1 MRFRALTIVIGFA
14 LAAGLVVQ
22 AIRYSGLKQVNQQ
35 LESKIAELQ
44 RQVAAREQPAAP
56 ATSPVIAEEGE
67 RIELLRLRNQAAQ
80 LRTATNELQQL
91 RTKVSQLGAS
101 RQTAA
106 ASRASNGAAAEMV
119 SREALSFAGY
129 ATPDAALQSTLFAMT
144 QGDHNAFL
152 ASLSPE
158 EAQRVA
164 KQSEGK
170 TPEQMSEKWRRDTG
184 EMTSYRILERDEVSS
199 EEMVLVIYVAGEK
212 KVVPMQMRKVGEEWK
227 FAGVAT
233 DRFLRGK

>member
-1 MRFRALTIVIGFA
+1 MRFRALTIVIGLA

-22 AIRYSGLKQVNQQ
+22 TIRYSRLRKVNQQ
-35 LESKIAELQ
+35 LDSRLAEL
-44 RQVAAREQPAAP
+44 QVAAREQSAAP
-56 ATSPVIAEEGE
+56 AASPAMTEEGH
-67 RIELLRLRNQAAQ
+67 IELLRLRNQAAQ
-80 LRTATNELQQL
+80 LRTATSELQQL
-91 RTKVSQLGAS
+91 RAQASQGRAA
-101 RQTAA
+101 RGTGA
-106 ASRASNGAAAEMV
+106 ASNTATDGAAGDMV
-119 SREALSFAGY
+119 SREALGFAGY

-158 EAQRVA
+158 EALRVA

-184 EMTSYRILERDEVSS
+184 EMTSYRILDRDEVSS

-233 DRFLRGK
+233 DRR

>member
-1 MRFRALTIVIGFA
+1 MRFRALTILIGFA
-14 LAAGLVVQ
+14 LAAGLVAQ
-22 AIRYSGLKQVNQQ
+22 AIRYSALRKENQQ
-35 LESKIAELQ
+35 LESRVAELQ
-44 RQVAAREQPAAP
+44 RQVTAREQSAAP
-56 ATSPVIAEEGE
+56 AASSVIAEEGE

-80 LRTATNELQQL
+80 LRTVTNELQQL
-91 RTKVSQLGAS
+91 RAQVSQLGAS
-101 RQTAA
+101 PQTAA
-106 ASRASNGAAAEMV
+106 ASRANNGAARELV
-119 SREALSFAGY
+119 SREALRFAGY

-164 KQSEGK
+164 KQAEGK

-184 EMTSYRILERDEVSS
+184 EMTSYRILDRDEVSS

-212 KVVPMQMRKVGEEWK
+212 KVVPMRMRKVGEEWK

-233 DRFLRGK
+233 DRR

>member
-1 MRFRALTIVIGFA
+1 MRFRALTIVIGLA

-22 AIRYSGLKQVNQQ
+22 AIRYSGLKKVNHQ
-35 LESKIAELQ
+35 LENKVAELQ

-56 ATSPVIAEEGE
+56 ATSPVIAEGE

-80 LRTATNELQQL
+80 LRTATNELHKL
-91 RTKVSQLGAS
+91 RTQVSQLGAS

-106 ASRASNGAAAEMV
+106 ASRAGNGAAGEMV
-119 SREALSFAGY
+119 SRAALSFAGY

-184 EMTSYRILERDEVSS
+184 EMTSYRILDRDEVSS

-212 KVVPMQMRKVGEEWK
+212 QVVPMQMRRVGEEWK

-233 DRFLRGK
+233 DRR

>member
-1 MRFRALTIVIGFA
+1 MRALTVGIGIALGAGLLVQTIRHAA
-14 LAAGLVVQ
+14 LA
-22 AIRYSGLKQVNQQ
+22 RRTHQ
-35 LESKIAELQ
+35 LEREIAEL
-44 RQVAAREQPAAP
+44 RTHVVAEQPPAAP
-56 ATSPVIAEEGE
+56 SGTEITAEE
-67 RIELLRLRNQAAQ
+67 RTELLRLRNQAAQ
-80 LRTATNELQQL
+80 LRMATNELQQL
-91 RTKVSQLGAS
+91 RAQVGQLGAS
-101 RQTAA
+101 RQTVA
-106 ASRASNGAAAEMV
+106 ASRAGNGAAGEMV

-164 KQSEGK
+164 KQAEGK

-184 EMTSYRILERDEVSS
+184 EMTSYRILDRDEVSS

-212 KVVPMQMRKVGEEWK
+212 KVVPMQMRRVGDEWK

-233 DRFLRGK
+233 DRR